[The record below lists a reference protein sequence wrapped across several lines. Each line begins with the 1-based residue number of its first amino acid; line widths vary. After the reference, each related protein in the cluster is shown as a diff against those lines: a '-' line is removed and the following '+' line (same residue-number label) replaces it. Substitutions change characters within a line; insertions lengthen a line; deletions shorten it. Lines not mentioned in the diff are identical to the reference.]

1 MSVTDCPLNCYIKPF
16 SGNRRQF
23 KTLSLLQTQFVNL
36 SLNARPNNVNDSEK
50 KATTRYGH
58 SAGCRHFT
66 SFSILIVHG
75 HLEDI
80 KLFCDICLRTDV
92 NICSN
97 D

>member
-1 MSVTDCPLNCYIKPF
+1 MGAMGFYNHKNPTVSVIDCPLNCYIKPF

-75 HLEDI
+75 LSLIHI
-80 KLFCDICLRTDV
+80 
-92 NICSN
+92 
-97 D
+97 

>member
-1 MSVTDCPLNCYIKPF
+1 M
-16 SGNRRQF
+16 
-23 KTLSLLQTQFVNL
+23 
-36 SLNARPNNVNDSEK
+36 NDSEKRSVKAIK

-66 SFSILIVHG
+66 SFIILIVHR
-75 HLEDI
+75 HLEELNI
-80 KLFCDICLRTDV
+80 

>member
-1 MSVTDCPLNCYIKPF
+1 M
-16 SGNRRQF
+16 
-23 KTLSLLQTQFVNL
+23 
-36 SLNARPNNVNDSEK
+36 NDSEK
-50 KATTRYGH
+50 RSVKAIKKATTTYGH
-58 SAGCRHFT
+58 SAGCLLFT
-66 SFSILIVHG
+66 SCSILIVHG